1 MASHIV
7 NNHIIMAFYIDCI
20 HTDICE
26 QSVITCWLSAIQML
40 IIQRYRQFPTKHANI
55 YENCWR
61 RKKKKRFICAK
72 KAISKLRPHQMT
84 CASQRASRA
93 VMRERQNSNKQS
105 SVYLWL
111 FFFGWSHSVWD
122 IACYKIML
130 FFFTTKTLFLSV
142 ICSITDTNNNSPW
155 RDET

>member
-1 MASHIV
+1 MLIIQMAHIV

-40 IIQRYRQFPTKHANI
+40 IIQIQAIPHKTRKHI
-55 YENCWR
+55 WKMLKT
-61 RKKKKRFICAK
+61 KKKKKKFICAK
-72 KAISKLRPHQMT
+72 KIAKLRPHQMT
-84 CASQRASRA
+84 GASQRASRVVA
-93 VMRERQNSNKQS
+93 RERQNSNKQS

-111 FFFGWSHSVWD
+111 FFFGWPHSVWD

-130 FFFTTKTLFLSV
+130 FFYHQDAVFERNLFH
-142 ICSITDTNNNSPW
+142 NGHKQ
-155 RDET
+155 